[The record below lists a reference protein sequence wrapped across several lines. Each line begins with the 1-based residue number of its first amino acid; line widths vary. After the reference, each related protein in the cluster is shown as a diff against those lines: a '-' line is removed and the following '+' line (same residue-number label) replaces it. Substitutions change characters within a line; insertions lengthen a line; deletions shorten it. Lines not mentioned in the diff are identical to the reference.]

1 MNYSKIIT
9 LLLSVLVAIAIVVVF
24 YFLRGILKPFLVAI
38 FLTILLG
45 PLVDLLQKIHVPK
58 GLAVTLVLLLTFA
71 FLFLLGLVVY
81 ASVTSFSD
89 ELPKYEAKFVA
100 IFHHL
105 LDYFNVPLESV
116 NTYLKNFDW
125 MSALKELS
133 LPGYI
138 TSTVGSFFQFLANVF
153 LVLLFMVYALL
164 GKESL
169 FVRIRHAF
177 RGEQAEQVARTVE
190 TIDRQIQEYLIAKTL
205 ISVVTGLLAT
215 GVLLIF
221 GVDFAIVW
229 GLLTF
234 LLNYIPN
241 IGSTIATLPPILLA
255 LLQFDSFWRPLWI
268 TVLLILIQMTMGNVV
283 EPRFM
288 GKRLDLSPLVVIL
301 SLIFWGFLWGI
312 VGMILAVPIAATVKI
327 VTENIEPLKPI
338 SFFLSGGVA

>member
-9 LLLSVLVAIAIVVVF
+9 SLLAVLVTIAVVVVF

-38 FLTILLG
+38 FLTILLE
-45 PLVDLLQKIHVPK
+45 PLVEALRKIRVPK

-89 ELPKYEAKFVA
+89 QLPKYETKFVA
-100 IFHHL
+100 IFHNL
-105 LDYFNVPLESV
+105 LDLFNIPLEDV

-125 MSALKELS
+125 TSAIHQLS
-133 LPGYI
+133 LPSYVS
-138 TSTVGSFFQFLANVF
+138 STVGSFFQFLANVF

-177 RGEQAEQVARTVE
+177 KGAQAEQVASTVE
-190 TIDRQIQEYLIAKTL
+190 IINRQIQEYLIAKTL

-215 GVLLIF
+215 TVLLIF
-221 GVDFAIVW
+221 GVDFALVW
-229 GLLTF
+229 GMLIF

-241 IGSTIATLPPILLA
+241 IGSTIATLPPILMA
-255 LLQFDSFWRPLWI
+255 LLQFDSFWRPFWV
-268 TVLLILIQMTMGNVV
+268 TVLLILIQMTMGNAV

-327 VTENIEPLKPI
+327 VTENIEPLRPI
-338 SFFLSGGVA
+338 SYFLSGGVE

>member
-1 MNYSKIIT
+1 MNYSKLIT
-9 LLLSVLVAIAIVVVF
+9 ILLAILVTIAVLVVF
-24 YFLRGILKPFLVAI
+24 YFLRSILKPFLVAI
-38 FLTILLG
+38 FLTVLLE
-45 PLVDLLQKIHVPK
+45 PLVDGLRRIHIPK

-89 ELPKYEAKFVA
+89 QLPKYETKFVA

-105 LDYFNVPLESV
+105 LALFNIPLEDV

-125 MSALKELS
+125 TAAVKQLS
-133 LPGYI
+133 LPAYVS
-138 TSTVGSFFQFLANVF
+138 STVGSFFQFLANVF
-153 LVLLFMVYALL
+153 LVLLFMVYAML

-169 FVRIRHAF
+169 FARIRHAF
-177 RGEQAEQVARTVE
+177 RGWQAEQVASTVE
-190 TIDRQIQEYLIAKTL
+190 TINRQIQEYLIAKTL
-205 ISVVTGLLAT
+205 ISLVTGLLAT
-215 GVLLIF
+215 VVLLIF
-221 GVDFAIVW
+221 GVDFAFVW
-229 GLLTF
+229 GMLTF

-268 TVLLILIQMTMGNVV
+268 SVLLILIQMTMGNVV

-312 VGMILAVPIAATVKI
+312 VGMILAVPIVATVKI

-338 SFFLSGGVA
+338 SYFLSGGVE